1 MVFIT
6 GPTQKEMKRIG
17 RILLE
22 DRLIACLS
30 IIKDIDSRF
39 WWKGKVESKRECLL
53 VVKTTRTLL
62 KKLIKTTLSEH
73 PYDVPEIIAI
83 PIVAGH
89 KDYLDWIREST
100 QKKTSPE
107 TYP

>member
-17 RILLE
+17 GILLKG
-22 DRLIACLS
+22 RLIACLN

-39 WWKGKVESKRECLL
+39 WWKGKIENQKECLL
-53 VVKTTRTLL
+53 VAKTTRPLL
-62 KKLIKTTLSEH
+62 KDLIKAVLEEH
-73 PYDVPEIIAI
+73 PYDVPEVIAI

-89 KDYLDWIREST
+89 KAYLDWIEEST
-100 QKKTSPE
+100 QKP
-107 TYP
+107 PPR